1 MPVFYKKTIR
11 YVLTL
16 ITIISLNFVIPRLM
30 PGDPVVN
37 LLGEELSFH
46 KEQVETLRKEMGLTK
61 PLGHQY
67 LDYWKDILRFKFGYS
82 YHFHQEVSGLLL
94 GRMKWTLLLVGLSVV
109 FGAFIGAFFGSRAG
123 WRSEKVRSRLSTA
136 LFLFFYSI
144 PPFFLAILF
153 LYAFSFKLGLFPL
166 KGYYGT
172 GTLLDTLW
180 HLVLPVIVLTL
191 FTSARNHI
199 IMRGS
204 VLQEKNRLYPLFARA
219 KGLSD
224 KQVLN
229 RHVFW
234 NASLP
239 LITLIALDF
248 GFIFSGALF
257 IEIVFSMN
265 GMGTLIYDSIKTL
278 DYPVLQGAFL
288 VIALMVISA
297 NIIADITYSLVDPR
311 VRHQR

>member
-1 MPVFYKKTIR
+1 M
-11 YVLTL
+11 
-16 ITIISLNFVIPRLM
+16 
-30 PGDPVVN
+30 
-37 LLGEELSFH
+37 
-46 KEQVETLRKEMGLTK
+46 
-61 PLGHQY
+61 
-67 LDYWKDILRFKFGYS
+67 
-82 YHFHQEVSGLLL
+82 
-94 GRMKWTLLLVGLSVV
+94 
-109 FGAFIGAFFGSRAG
+109 
-123 WRSEKVRSRLSTA
+123 
-136 LFLFFYSI
+136 
-144 PPFFLAILF
+144 AILF
-153 LYAFSFKLGLFPL
+153 LYFFAFKLGIFPL

-172 GTLLDTLW
+172 GTLPDIIW
-180 HLVLPVIVLTL
+180 HLVLPVLVLTL
-191 FTSARNHI
+191 FTSARNFV

-265 GMGTLIYDSIKTL
+265 GMGTLIYDSIKAL

-288 VIALMVISA
+288 VIALMIVSA
-297 NIIADITYSLVDPR
+297 NILADITYSLVDPR

>member
-1 MPVFYKKTIR
+1 MPVFYKKALR
-11 YVLTL
+11 YALTL
-16 ITIISLNFVIPRLM
+16 ITIISLNFFIPRLM
-30 PGDPVVN
+30 PGDPVIN
-37 LLGEELSFH
+37 LAGEEISFN
-46 KEQVETLRKEMGLTK
+46 EDQIEIIRKEMGLTK
-61 PLGHQY
+61 PLGLQY
-67 LDYWKDILRFKFGYS
+67 LNYWKDILQLKLGYS
-82 YHFHQEVSGLLL
+82 YHFHQEVSRLLF
-94 GRMKWTLLLVGLSVV
+94 GRMQWTLLLVGLSVV

-123 WRSEKVRSRLSTA
+123 WRSGRFGSRLSTS
-136 LFLFFYSI
+136 LFLFFYSV
-144 PPFFLAILF
+144 PPFFMAILF
-153 LYAFSFKLGLFPL
+153 LYFFAFKLGIFPL
-166 KGYYGT
+166 KGYYRT
-172 GTLLDTLW
+172 GTLPDIIW
-180 HLVLPVIVLTL
+180 HLVLPVLVLTL
-191 FTSARNHI
+191 FTSARNFV

-265 GMGTLIYDSIKTL
+265 GMGTLIYDSIKAL

-288 VIALMVISA
+288 VIALMVVSA
-297 NIIADITYSLVDPR
+297 NILADITYSLVDPR

>member
-1 MPVFYKKTIR
+1 MPVFYKKALR
-11 YVLTL
+11 YALTL
-16 ITIISLNFVIPRLM
+16 ITIISLNFFIPRLM
-30 PGDPVVN
+30 PGDPVIN
-37 LLGEELSFH
+37 LAGEEISFN
-46 KEQVETLRKEMGLTK
+46 EDQIEIIREEMGLTK
-61 PLGHQY
+61 PLGLQY
-67 LDYWKDILRFKFGYS
+67 LNYWKDILQLKLGYS
-82 YHFHQEVSGLLL
+82 YHFHQEVSRLLF
-94 GRMKWTLLLVGLSVV
+94 GRMQWTLLLVRISVV
-109 FGAFIGAFFGSRAG
+109 FGAIIGAFFGSRAG
-123 WRSEKVRSRLSTA
+123 WKSGRFGSRLSTS
-136 LFLFFYSI
+136 LFLFFYSV
-144 PPFFLAILF
+144 PPFFMAILF
-153 LYAFSFKLGLFPL
+153 LYFFAFKLGIFPL

-172 GTLLDTLW
+172 GTLPDIIW
-180 HLVLPVIVLTL
+180 HLVLPVLVLTL
-191 FTSARNHI
+191 FTSARNFV

-265 GMGTLIYDSIKTL
+265 GMGTLIYDSIKAL

-288 VIALMVISA
+288 VIALMIVSA
-297 NIIADITYSLVDPR
+297 NILADITYSLVDPR